1 VGLSDRRLGVFG
13 GTFDPVHNGHLA
25 VAEFVLGAGNLDE
38 VLLVPA
44 GDPWLRKHGP
54 LASAA
59 HRLRMAELAV
69 ESHDGL
75 SVSRV
80 DIDRKGETYTVDTLR
95 ELRRQY
101 GEDAELVLVVGAD
114 SAVTMDRWKH
124 SDRLKAMCE
133 TLVVRRAG
141 QEWPESLREDHPA
154 AHAVYVEG
162 PVVDISASEIRNKLA
177 AGESVRDMVPEAVE
191 RYIRRHGLYGTSK
204 SDR

>member
-1 VGLSDRRLGVFG
+1 
-13 GTFDPVHNGHLA
+13 
-25 VAEFVLGAGNLDE
+25 
-38 VLLVPA
+38 
-44 GDPWLRKHGP
+44 
-54 LASAA
+54 
-59 HRLRMAELAV
+59 MAELAV
-69 ESHDGL
+69 ESYDRL

-80 DIDRKGETYTVDTLR
+80 DIDRAGETYTVDTLR

-101 GEDAELVLVVGAD
+101 AEDADLVLVLGAD

-133 TLVVRRAG
+133 MLIMRRAG
-141 QEWPESLREDHPA
+141 QEWPASLPEEHPA